1 VKMGKRHEGKG
12 RSQLTWLVGSIASGA
27 AVLALATIALY
38 PHQSHTQALVSAKVA
53 PVSKKSAK
61 PTAHASSSGQ
71 PIVYK
76 NPPRGLIPQG
86 RQLFAED
93 CQTCHGPNAEGSVR
107 APDLQG
113 LGAGTVD
120 FWVATG
126 RMPLADPTEQA
137 AVKPPRLSHEQQ
149 LAVSAYV
156 ASLAPGGVAIPSPNL
171 GLANLSKGESLFAEN
186 CAACHTITAAGDE
199 LSNNIYAPSLWA
211 ATPTEVA
218 EAIRSGPGDMPRF
231 GPGTFSNQE
240 VDDIVRY
247 VTYIQ
252 HPEDRGGLA
261 LGGVGPVAEGFVAI
275 LIGLG
280 SLMVAGYWIGGRAHE

>member
-1 VKMGKRHEGKG
+1 VKMGKRHEGKR

-38 PHQSHTQALVSAKVA
+38 PHQSHPEALVSAKVA
-53 PVSKKSAK
+53 PVSKKASK

-76 NPPRGLIPQG
+76 NPPRNLIPQG

-93 CQTCHGPNAEGSVR
+93 CQTCHGPDAEGSVR

-171 GLANLSKGESLFAEN
+171 GLADLSKGESLFAEN
-186 CAACHTITAAGDE
+186 CAACHTITGAGDE
-199 LSNNIYAPSLWA
+199 LSNNIYAPTLWA

-252 HPEDRGGLA
+252 HPEDRGGLG

>member
-1 VKMGKRHEGKG
+1 MVNDHKMRKSKR
-12 RSQLTWLVGSIASGA
+12 RSQLTWAVGSAVSGA
-27 AVLALATIALY
+27 AVLALATVALY
-38 PHQSHTQALVSAKVA
+38 PHQGHTQALTSAKVA
-53 PVSKKSAK
+53 SHAKVGAK
-61 PTAHASSSGQ
+61 PVAHGASSQQ

-76 NPPRGLIPQG
+76 NPPRSLIPQG
-86 RQLFAED
+86 RELFAED
-93 CQTCHGPNAEGSVR
+93 CQTCHGPDAEGSVR
-107 APDLQG
+107 APNLQG
-113 LGAGTVD
+113 LGAATVD

-126 RMPLADPTEQA
+126 RMPLADPTEEA
-137 AVKPPRLSHEQQ
+137 EIKPPRLSHEQQ

-156 ASLAPGGVAIPSPNL
+156 ASLAPGGPAIPSPNL

-186 CAACHTITAAGDE
+186 CAACHTITGAGDA
-199 LSNNIYAPSLWA
+199 LANNIYAPSLWA

-218 EAIRSGPGDMPRF
+218 EAIRTGPGDMPRF

-247 VTYIQ
+247 VNYIQ
-252 HPEDRGGLA
+252 HPDDRGGLA

-280 SLMVAGYWIGGRAHE
+280 SLMVAGYWIGGRAQ

>member
-1 VKMGKRHEGKG
+1 MNDQMKQNVKR
-12 RSQLTWLVGSIASGA
+12 RSQLRWVVGSVASGV

-38 PHQSHTQALVSAKVA
+38 PHQGHSQTLTSAKVA
-53 PVSKKSAK
+53 AK
-61 PTAHASSSGQ
+61 PASHGASSGK

-76 NPPRGLIPQG
+76 NPPKSLIPQG

-93 CQTCHGPNAEGSVR
+93 CQTCHGPQAEGSVR
-107 APDLQG
+107 APNLQG
-113 LGAGTVD
+113 LGAATID
-120 FWVATG
+120 FWVSTG

-137 AVKPPRLSHEQQ
+137 AVKPPRLSHQQQ

-156 ASLAPGGVAIPSPNL
+156 ASLAPGGPAIPSPNL
-171 GLANLSKGESLFAEN
+171 GLANLSKGESLFSEN
-186 CAACHTITAAGDE
+186 CAACHTITGAGDE
-199 LSNNIYAPSLWA
+199 LANNIYAPTLSA
-211 ATPTEVA
+211 ATPTQVA
-218 EAIRSGPGDMPRF
+218 EAIRTGPGNMPRF

-247 VTYIQ
+247 VSYLK
-252 HPEDRGGLA
+252 HPNDRGGLA

-280 SLMVAGYWIGGRAHE
+280 SLMVAGYWIGGRAQ